1 MKYFQG
7 MLTGFFLLLF
17 FLLITA
23 SDNHKPN
30 KKPIKASQY
39 KVVSAM
45 LKDKLEDKIE
55 QHLKDGW
62 RLRGDI
68 LGSDVGTLGLIQVMV
83 K

>member
-1 MKYFQG
+1 
-7 MLTGFFLLLF
+7 
-17 FLLITA
+17 
-23 SDNHKPN
+23 
-30 KKPIKASQY
+30 
-39 KVVSAM
+39 M
-45 LKDKLEDKIE
+45 LKDKLEVKIE

>member
-7 MLTGFFLLLF
+7 MLTGFFVSLC
-17 FLLITA
+17 FLLTTA
-23 SDNHKPN
+23 SDHHKTN

-45 LKDKLEDKIE
+45 LKDKLEVKIE